1 MHTSAR
7 FARQSPRHL
16 AFIAALLAATPSRSR
31 QGRSGGRARTPRYA
45 AWSARWLASQCLCI
59 HTHSMLLYMLANGC
73 VYASVC
79 AHSFVVHKN
88 TEVNRQDNCGMCSH
102 TRTPKE
108 WFETDSDSDI
118 ATTPALAMCSN
129 IASMQ
134 VSSRP
139 REEYMRTCRH
149 VCTHMN
155 TYLCVRMYS

>member
-1 MHTSAR
+1 VHIHVHENILVLNAHTCTYMHTSAR

-108 WFETDSDSDI
+108 WFETDPDSRNDSGTCYVFEHRI
-118 ATTPALAMCSN
+118 HASVEPAT
-129 IASMQ
+129 
-134 VSSRP
+134 
-139 REEYMRTCRH
+139 
-149 VCTHMN
+149 
-155 TYLCVRMYS
+155 